1 MAVSRKIGLI
11 VEGASDKPVV
21 EALLANQ
28 EVNPIIRI
36 AGGAKILSAPSWMV
50 PRLYADGADKVI
62 ALKDSH
68 CRTDVENYRRQ
79 VEDQLGQIEGLEVC
93 LVIHAIESWL
103 LADSEAV
110 GGYLGMTVKPVANP
124 EKHCKPEEELN
135 HIFRLG
141 GRSYVKRADAPGIA
155 RRLNHKVVSKRSPS
169 FVAFLQAVKSKSP
182 EVR

>member
-1 MAVSRKIGLI
+1 MSRKIGLI

-28 EVNPIIRI
+28 DVNPIIRI

-50 PRLYADGADKVI
+50 PRLYADGAAKVI

-68 CRTDVENYRRQ
+68 CRTDVEKYRQQ
-79 VEDQLGQIEGLEVC
+79 VEDQLGQIKGLEVC

-103 LADSEAV
+103 LADSEAI
-110 GGYLGMTVKPVANP
+110 GGYLGMSVKPVANP
-124 EKHCKPEEELN
+124 EKVCKLEEALN

-155 RRLNHKVVSKRSPS
+155 NRLNYEVVSKRSPS
-169 FVAFLQAVKSKSP
+169 FVAFLQAAKGKP
-182 EVR
+182 AQNE